1 MAKNSIYKVLDFGDG
16 WAADSIADEMSKVAS
31 DGWAVIRIMSI
42 PVCYEISRLPDP
54 MPGLNDGDR
63 VSVASSMR
71 VVFSK

>member
-31 DGWAVIRIMSI
+31 DGWTVIKIMSS
-42 PVCYEISRLPDP
+42 PTRYEVSRLPDDV
-54 MPGLNDGDR
+54 PGLNDGDS